1 MIVYPNQALE
11 ARFIDRHI
19 RIAWT
24 GRDYDKGDHPYD
36 PYGPG
41 DFLDHTASVTASGDR
56 YGVTPP
62 VVEVAIRGGR
72 PLISRNSAPVLLAD
86 LIDATL
92 MGDSRTSSANC
103 GLA

>member
-1 MIVYPNQALE
+1 VIVYPNQALE

-24 GRDYDKGDHPYD
+24 GRDYDKGDQPYD

-41 DFLDHTASVTASGDR
+41 DFLDHTASVTAQQR
-56 YGVTPP
+56 RPLRRIPP

-72 PLISRNSAPVLLAD
+72 PLIARNSAPVLLAD
-86 LIDATL
+86 LIDDAH
-92 MGDSRTSSANC
+92 G
-103 GLA
+103 